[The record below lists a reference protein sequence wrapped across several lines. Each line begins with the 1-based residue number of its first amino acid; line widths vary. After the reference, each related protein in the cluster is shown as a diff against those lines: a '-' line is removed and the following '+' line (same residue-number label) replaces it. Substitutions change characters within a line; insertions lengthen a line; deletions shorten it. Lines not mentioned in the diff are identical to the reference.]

1 MLFLWVPAQK
11 THQGCH
17 EFLSKIFYIFILCL
31 YLALDIVF
39 ENSGQLR
46 KITVWHSVYGNVGIG
61 QHFRNIDNFLNY
73 CVRIIFNL
81 GCQNK
86 KTTLAVVFYWSKQNF
101 FDFNT
106 YLCL

>member
-86 KTTLAVVFYWSKQNF
+86 
-101 FDFNT
+101 
-106 YLCL
+106 

>member
-11 THQGCH
+11 THQSCR

-86 KTTLAVVFYWSKQNF
+86 QRPEWVVFY
-101 FDFNT
+101 FDVSAP
-106 YLCL
+106 